1 MAQRGENC
9 LIAVAGHA
17 TAVTNSSIAG
27 IIDEAARGEYLAD
40 IFGASGGVAGLA
52 NGKMMD
58 LGAQKRK
65 VVEGLRRTP
74 GSILSGQHSAPGDT
88 GLGDANAT
96 VEFLRANGIGTLFLL
111 GGLPAVALLRSFL
124 DAAEKSNYPLVALG
138 VPLSADNDVDAG
150 DHTPG
155 YGSAARFAAGAAR
168 DGGRAAASG
177 AQPLLVLELPGERS
191 GWLAAASALAR
202 DAGNPA
208 PHCVLVPEQATDLEA
223 LTDEM
228 RRAYQK
234 WGYAVAVTT
243 ESAKATDGKPLHGD
257 ALCALLGEAIGIAGR
272 CDKPGS
278 LTRVAQAAISRADA
292 EEAYNLGTL
301 AVRLAGDECSAYV
314 VTAGRDN
321 GGERGD
327 KGYRAVEGTARLD
340 QVSDAPRTLPE
351 EYLTPTG
358 TGVSEAFLDWARPLI
373 GGALPEYT
381 TLV

>member
-1 MAQRGENC
+1 MAERGENC
-9 LIAVAGHA
+9 LIVVAGHA

-27 IIDEAARGEYLAD
+27 IIDEAARGEYLVD

-74 GSILSGQHSAPGDT
+74 GSILSGQHGAPGET
-88 GLGDANAT
+88 SLGDAGAT

-111 GGLPAVALLRSFL
+111 GGLPAIALLRWFL

-168 DGGRAAASG
+168 DAGRAAASG
-177 AQPLLVLELPGERS
+177 AQPLLVLELPGEAS
-191 GWLAAASALAR
+191 GWVAAAAALAR
-202 DAGNPA
+202 DASNPA
-208 PHCVLVPEQATDLEA
+208 PHAVLVPERAVNLET
-223 LTDEM
+223 LTDEL

-243 ESAKATDGKPLHGD
+243 RTRKPLTASRCTAMRCARCSAKRLVSRD
-257 ALCALLGEAIGIAGR
+257 AV
-272 CDKPGS
+272 
-278 LTRVAQAAISRADA
+278 TSRAA
-292 EEAYNLGTL
+292 
-301 AVRLAGDECSAYV
+301 
-314 VTAGRDN
+314 
-321 GGERGD
+321 
-327 KGYRAVEGTARLD
+327 
-340 QVSDAPRTLPE
+340 
-351 EYLTPTG
+351 
-358 TGVSEAFLDWARPLI
+358 
-373 GGALPEYT
+373 
-381 TLV
+381 